1 MERWLILT
9 VSLGSIL
16 MLTGQALNP
25 GCECLVYTGTF
36 GKEYGRFSTPDYPK
50 SYPDNINCILYTF
63 IAGPTEIV
71 EINFRQFDLHPS
83 SEDCSTGDYLRVYLE
98 LDSARVSELSPVTG
112 LLCSALPSLPHLL
125 YSSGSV
131 LILELHTSH
140 RPTNANYS
148 GFVGTFRFIDT
159 SKYVMPG
166 GTMGSCDYKLYETKP
181 TGLLYSPKYPSS
193 YPRNTRCTYTISA
206 RDFVRVCKFSTLW
219 VFTICVFWV
228 KLINFMKEINI
239 YPLQTAPLILL
250 KQELTFPPECEGSTG
265 SPREGGQVRLIFEE
279 FDLQRGDISCLLRE
293 DVVRVHDG
301 TGPLSP
307 VIKFLCNQGAN
318 TEVISTKESLFIEFT
333 STSIWPGHGFKAV
346 YHFVHK
352 AGPSCD
358 VKLNSDIMK
367 NGSITSPGFPGP
379 YPPKTTCQYEFI
391 GSGRERIQLVF
402 TDFSLFAPNELP
414 KDCEGVDRVVAF
426 VILDGRM
433 EKIDSYCGVTIPK
446 SIMSNGPRLLV
457 RFTAIHSSRHARGF
471 RAKFHFT
478 TNFAMRGGEQVD
490 DYPCAFRY
498 KAGSS
503 MEGQFTSPNFPGLY
517 PRETE
522 CHYFF
527 HGAANHRV
535 RIIFHYFDIE
545 GVHPCDMSSASDY
558 VEFSNFMGLD
568 RKYTRQCGQITSGM
582 IVESERKFFRVT
594 FRSNDRLDATGFN
607 ATYQFLEQVT
617 VAPTV
622 APASTTSQ
630 LSYNLMVI
638 VFGVIIYWKI
648 T

>member
-206 RDFVRVCKFSTLW
+206 R
-219 VFTICVFWV
+219 
-228 KLINFMKEINI
+228 
-239 YPLQTAPLILL
+239 
-250 KQELTFPPECEGSTG
+250 
-265 SPREGGQVRLIFEE
+265 EGGQVRLIFEE

-352 AGPSCD
+352 AETDNEESQEVGPAASATRPSCD